1 MDIITSF
8 TLFMSNIPQNKP
20 LSQCYSLNFGH
31 KLILTQ

>member
-8 TLFMSNIPQNKP
+8 TLFMSNLPQNKP
-20 LSQCYSLNFGH
+20 LSQWYSLTFGH